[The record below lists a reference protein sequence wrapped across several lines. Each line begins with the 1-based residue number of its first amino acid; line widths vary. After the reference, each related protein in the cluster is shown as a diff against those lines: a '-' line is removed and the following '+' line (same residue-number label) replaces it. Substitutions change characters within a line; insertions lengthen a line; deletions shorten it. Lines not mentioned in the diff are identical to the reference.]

1 MLARQT
7 RDKLHDLEEELF
19 NRCPQFSRVE
29 IDRRLD
35 RFVKEAKFFVS
46 KILEIFVAFVE
57 LQKEGEGEKKKGAV
71 KLLSVLVYYKAAAGD
86 KPRLD

>member
-1 MLARQT
+1 M
-7 RDKLHDLEEELF
+7 
-19 NRCPQFSRVE
+19 
-29 IDRRLD
+29 
-35 RFVKEAKFFVS
+35 
-46 KILEIFVAFVE
+46 AFVE